1 PNTADHSAVCGRH
14 HVYFVDGDGIYR
26 TDKSHKNPEQVLDLE
41 QVSGADDENRAGSR
55 DRKWSVQRI
64 RLSPAEK
71 HLAATLKAND
81 RDEPRC
87 VIVQLEGFKPS
98 NVLLTLDAV
107 FTFEWAT
114 DQVLF
119 YTTAQGLR
127 SSRVCRLDLSGCV
140 HSITSV
146 YEEQQPDVFV
156 EVALSRDQEVLSIN
170 CSSRSSSQVMLLLQ
184 QQHRSRPHLV
194 QERQPGLL
202 YHVEHWRGHLIILAN
217 TGPGREYQV
226 LQAPLSQPSMVSWV
240 PVFTPDPG
248 TVIKDMDIVGD
259 HCVLTVRTNTNH
271 LVLTVVPLMNQER
284 VYTVKLPSWVC
295 VVETRRAAVPEQT
308 EVLELF
314 IWSPV
319 HSPHLLRLDPHLGLV
334 SSGSEASPS
343 TGDRYKTTSL
353 EACSHD
359 GSLVPVTLFHSASV
373 EASRRTP
380 LLLHVY
386 GSYGLDLG
394 MDFCPQKTLLLEGGW
409 ALAYCHI
416 RGGAEKGL
424 SWHRQARRGGKERG
438 VQDLQACLQRL
449 FSSGV
454 SCPSLT
460 AITAHS
466 AGAVPVAALCN
477 RQPHLM
483 RAVSLQAPFL
493 DVLGTMEDQSLPLT
507 LEDRDEWGDPVAN
520 PKDRLSIASYC
531 PRHNITPQCYPS
543 MLLTAYSDDSRIPLA
558 GVLKYSQQL
567 KEAIDTH
574 FSTNPQPEP
583 GPEPNLVLNIK
594 SGASHHGPDD
604 FEQMLEEEALNL
616 AFLHKELGLHPP
628 RRRPR
633 RSGF

>member
-1 PNTADHSAVCGRH
+1 
-14 HVYFVDGDGIYR
+14 
-26 TDKSHKNPEQVLDLE
+26 

-71 HLAATLKAND
+71 HLAATLK
-81 RDEPRC
+81 
-87 VIVQLEGFKPS
+87 
-98 NVLLTLDAV
+98 
-107 FTFEWAT
+107 WAT

-284 VYTVKLPSWVC
+284 VYTFHYFQLPSWVC

-319 HSPHLLRLDPHLGLV
+319 HSPHLLRDW
-334 SSGSEASPS
+334 E
-343 TGDRYKTTSL
+343 TTRGHVTVL
-353 EACSHD
+353 PLQD

-583 GPEPNLVLNIK
+583 NLVLNIK

-604 FEQMLEEEALNL
+604 FEQMLEEVMNCWLWSRVPDL
-616 AFLHKELGLHPP
+616 DLDPDLDPGLPVLSPLQHFH
-628 RRRPR
+628 
-633 RSGF
+633 SVFSF